1 MCIQNLLEKKHYE
14 EAVQYLSEVM
24 GQQVWNKREYIHTDN
39 DTLDALINSKI
50 AYCEERDIPIH
61 FVILGEMKNIRKK
74 EMFVILFNLL
84 DNAIEASELQ
94 EKRKEILK
102 WNCIAVRAS

>member
-1 MCIQNLLEKKHYE
+1 MIIKSLYVYSEFIREKHYE

-74 EMFVILFNLL
+74 KCLLFCLT
-84 DNAIEASELQ
+84 
-94 EKRKEILK
+94 
-102 WNCIAVRAS
+102 C